1 MGYTIGT
8 LTRLPLGWQGESN
21 SRPIDIDVS
30 DWLITWPGAA
40 INMLVQRP
48 GEEEYYPANSK
59 ILSGHLMWTPT
70 RSDVEIA
77 GSGKLQI
84 ILTDDSDV
92 ELRSRVVETLIG
104 HSLSGTV
111 GEAPEPAEGWVADV
125 MQAVHF
131 AQEAVDKM
139 PYVGENGNWMM
150 WDAVSGAFQDSG
162 VPATGPKGDD
172 GSMITNVYVR
182 EKPLFNG
189 QGGMRRYVI
198 DVDGK
203 PAYTF
208 EVYDGQKGVQGDVGP
223 EGPQGIQGPQG
234 PRGEA
239 GPVGPEGPQGAQG
252 PRGLIGPQGVKGDT
266 GATGATGKT
275 GPQGPKGDR
284 GLQGVQGEPGPAGPA
299 GDGVFVV
306 RISSPESNVVVS
318 SHTPAEIKAAY
329 DAGKIVYA
337 TMEDME
343 HFWNHDNGVAPV
355 MTLTSVS
362 STEAVFQGI
371 KRYMGNIA
379 ASRGLWVGIIR
390 VAQDKSATVGGY
402 NPTETPNP
410 FALKLTGAVEATY
423 DGSSAVTVEI
433 PQGGGGSTSKEVTIL
448 SATTLTV
455 EDADAGTYVLL
466 SPFENKPAGG
476 MLCTVTYNGVEYKC
490 PAGTFDKGQGAVVA
504 MGNFSLIGEEGGNAD
519 APFVLMCAPDGTEGM
534 YAMMMVT
541 DAPSSVTVSITAK
554 VVDEAITAYV
564 DNKVDELRKEIPET
578 PEQTTDVLTVTAD
591 MSNLEVSNV
600 SHTYAEIVEAIK
612 AGKMVQMIVN
622 QGEGIASYAVPL
634 VMWQESEQAK
644 YLKFQRTLHMG
655 TGIDYENTIVT
666 ITYNGGAGGVTA
678 EAMAMPYMTRAQ
690 VVDLINEMMGQ

>member
-30 DWLITWPGAA
+30 DWLVTWPDAA

-70 RSDVEIA
+70 RADVEIA

-84 ILTDDSDV
+84 ILTDNGDV

-125 MQAVHF
+125 MQAAHF

-139 PYVGENGNWMM
+139 PYVGESGNWMM
-150 WDAVSGAFQDSG
+150 WHAESGAFQDSG
-162 VPATGPKGDD
+162 VSATGPKGDD

-203 PAYTF
+203 PAYTI

-223 EGPQGIQGPQG
+223 EGPQGVQGPQG

-252 PRGLIGPQGVKGDT
+252 PRGLVGPQGVKGDT

-318 SHTPAEIKAAY
+318 SHTPEEIKAAY

-343 HFWNHDNGVAPV
+343 HYWNHDNGVAPV

-371 KRYMGNIA
+371 KRYMGNVA

-410 FALKLTGAVEATY
+410 YALKLTGAVEATY
-423 DGSSAVTVEI
+423 DGSNAVTVEI
-433 PQGGGGSTSKEVTIL
+433 PKGGGIADPGKAHQMLVSDAAGKAVWQDALAYKAQSTGTL
-448 SATTLTV
+448 LAGTTLAAGDERMITTPW
-455 EDADAGTYVLL
+455 EHAPIAGTV
-466 SPFENKPAGG
+466 
-476 MLCTVTYNGVEYKC
+476 CTVTYDGTAYECLGVDMSALVGAPE
-490 PAGTFDKGQGAVVA
+490 GAVVA
-504 MGNFSLIGEEGGNAD
+504 FGKLSDMGLEGGNEN
-519 APFVLMCAPDGTEGM
+519 APFKL
-534 YAMMMVT
+534 
-541 DAPSSVTVSITAK
+541 
-554 VVDEAITAYV
+554 
-564 DNKVDELRKEIPET
+564 
-578 PEQTTDVLTVTAD
+578 
-591 MSNLEVSNV
+591 
-600 SHTYAEIVEAIK
+600 
-612 AGKMVQMIVN
+612 
-622 QGEGIASYAVPL
+622 ASYAAFETAQANGVHGMLIADNTTDDITISVTGPYEEIKKIDETYLSDPVFVVNVPFTGQANSTTFGTADKTWAELAAAHSAGKIIRVQGTSELGTTPYGEVKAHLVSSLGLTL
-634 VMWQESEQAK
+634 VMEMYTDA
-644 YLKFQRTLHMG
+644 YLNTSGRIVRAMTQG
-655 TGIDYENTIVT
+655 ENGEIVFS
-666 ITYNGGAGGVTA
+666 VL
-678 EAMAMPYMTRAQ
+678 
-690 VVDLINEMMGQ
+690 D